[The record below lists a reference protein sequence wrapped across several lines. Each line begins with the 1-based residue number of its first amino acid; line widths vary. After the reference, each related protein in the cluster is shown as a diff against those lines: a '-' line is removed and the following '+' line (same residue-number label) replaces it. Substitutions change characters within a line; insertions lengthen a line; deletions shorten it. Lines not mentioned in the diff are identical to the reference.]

1 MALVLDTHA
10 VIWYL
15 SGSKQL
21 SPTARTVIGSAEQNA
36 EDIFISAISLV
47 EVIYL
52 AEKGRLPSVALQRLQ
67 DALKDPVGS
76 MIVAPLDAAVAEAV
90 QRIPRET
97 VPDMPDRII
106 AATASFG
113 RRTRHARPPAAF
125 RGDSQDSGN
134 SHRVVVV

>member
-21 SPTARTVIGSAEQNA
+21 SPTARTVIESAERNA

-52 AEKGRLPSVALQRLQ
+52 AEKGRLSALALQRLQ
-67 DALKDPVGS
+67 DALRDPTGS
-76 MIVAPLDAAVAEAV
+76 MVVAPLDAAVAEAV
-90 QRIPRET
+90 QRIPKET

-106 AATASFG
+106 AATAAHLDADLVTRD
-113 RRTRHARPPAAF
+113 RRLHLAGILKTAEIRI
-125 RGDSQDSGN
+125 
-134 SHRVVVV
+134 VW

>member
-21 SPTARTVIGSAEQNA
+21 SPAARTVIESAERNA

-52 AEKGRLPSVALQRLQ
+52 AEKGRLSALALQRLQ
-67 DALKDPVGS
+67 DALRDPTGS
-76 MIVAPLDAAVAEAV
+76 MVVAPLDAAVAEAV

-106 AATASFG
+106 AATAAHLDADLVTRD
-113 RRTRHARPPAAF
+113 RRLHLAGILKAAGI
-125 RGDSQDSGN
+125 RI
-134 SHRVVVV
+134 VW

>member
-21 SPTARTVIGSAEQNA
+21 SPTARTVIESAERNSD
-36 EDIFISAISLV
+36 DIFISAISLV
-47 EVIYL
+47 EIIYL
-52 AEKGRLPSVALQRLQ
+52 AEKGRLSTLALQRLQ
-67 DALKDPVGS
+67 EALRDPTGS
-76 MIVAPLDAAVAEAV
+76 IVVAPLDAAVSEAV

-106 AATASFG
+106 AATASHLNAELVTRD
-113 RRTRHARPPAAF
+113 RRLHFAGVLKTA
-125 RGDSQDSGN
+125 GI
-134 SHRVVVV
+134 RVVW

>member
-15 SGSKQL
+15 SGSKEL
-21 SPTARTVIGSAEQNA
+21 SFTARLVIETAERKA

-52 AEKGRLPSVALQRLQ
+52 AEKGRLSASALQRLQ
-67 DALKDPVGS
+67 EALKDPNGS
-76 MIVAPLDAAVAEAV
+76 IVVAPLDAAVSEAV
-90 QRIPRET
+90 QRIPRDT

-106 AATASFG
+106 AATAAHLDAELVTRD
-113 RRTRHARPPAAF
+113 RRLHFAGALKTMGIRI
-125 RGDSQDSGN
+125 
-134 SHRVVVV
+134 VW

>member
-1 MALVLDTHA
+1 MALVFDTHA

-15 SGSKQL
+15 SGSEQL
-21 SPTARTVIGSAEQNA
+21 SPTARTVIESAERNA

-52 AEKGRLPSVALQRLQ
+52 AEKGRLPSVAMQRLQ
-67 DALKDPVGS
+67 DALKDPTGS
-76 MIVAPLDAAVAEAV
+76 MIVAPLDAAVAEVV

-106 AATASFG
+106 AATAAHMDAELVTRD
-113 RRTRHARPPAAF
+113 RRLHFAGTLQTAGIRI
-125 RGDSQDSGN
+125 
-134 SHRVVVV
+134 VW